1 MFGQRVAWR
10 RFGHI
15 LLALGCVAVLGSA
28 PAAARAGAHPAAS
41 SLSPLGPETTVPFG
55 WLDFCH
61 RHPGDCEETDRVAE
75 AINLTDASFRRI
87 AGVNALVNSQV
98 EPVSDAEH
106 AGVPDSWDYPEDGK
120 GDCEDYAL
128 MKRRLLVQ
136 AGFPASAL
144 LLTVVK
150 DEHGDGHSV
159 LIARTTHGDY
169 VLDNL
174 SEDVKPWTKTP
185 YRFVKRQSQENQN
198 VWVAIGAPTSAPMYV
213 AK

>member
-1 MFGQRVAWR
+1 MCLRRRVLQGLTLAVW
-10 RFGHI
+10 
-15 LLALGCVAVLGSA
+15 ALGLFVS
-28 PAAARAGAHPAAS
+28 PAYSGARLPVS
-41 SLSPLGPETTVPFG
+41 SLAPLGPETSVPFG
-55 WLDFCH
+55 WVDFCQ
-61 RHPGDCEETDRVAE
+61 RYAGECD
-75 AINLTDASFRRI
+75 DASGPTRTIELTAVAFRKI
-87 AGVNALVNSQV
+87 ASMNALVNNQIK
-98 EPVSDAEH
+98 PVSDASH

-128 MKRRLLVQ
+128 MKRRLLMR
-136 AGFPASAL
+136 AGFPRGAL
-144 LLTVVK
+144 LLAVVK

-159 LIARTTHGDY
+159 LMVRTSRGDF

-174 SEDVKPWTKTP
+174 EDDVKPWSKTP